1 MPLIFAFLTA
11 LLSIACMVVS
21 LWYGVLWL
29 AGSVATAQGAGIFM
43 LGRIGAVAGLAR
55 ARKGYA
61 KTECLFVA

>member
-1 MPLIFAFLTA
+1 MPLIFAFLAA

-43 LGRIGAVAGLAR
+43 LGQIQDRMKEIKVQ
-55 ARKGYA
+55 K
-61 KTECLFVA
+61 EQD